1 MGFPFSLTQSQIRP
15 ATPDDTEIL
24 ARLADLAGEGLPSHL
39 WSKMA
44 TEEMTPLEVGKT
56 RAARTE
62 GSFSYCNARIATS
75 HGAPVGTVIDYDID
89 VPEGGDAPPLLA
101 PLIALE
107 AHATQ
112 TRYVNV
118 LAVLPQSRNKGIAS
132 ALLEDVVARTQRDLM
147 LIVSSGNRKARAMYV
162 SKGFEEVA
170 REAMGP
176 GGPSHLAGYWIL
188 MRRKA
193 GEIK

>member
-1 MGFPFSLTQSQIRP
+1 MGFPFSLVQTHIRP
-15 ATPDDTEIL
+15 ARPDDSDIL
-24 ARLADLAGEGLPSHL
+24 ARLADLADNGLPTHL
-39 WSKMA
+39 WSKMVP
-44 TEEMTPLEVGKT
+44 EGRTPLEVGKT

-89 VPEGGDAPPLLA
+89 VPDGGDATPLPA
-101 PLIALE
+101 PLIALGP
-107 AHATQ
+107 HAAQ
-112 TRYVNV
+112 TRYVSV
-118 LAVLPQSRNKGIAS
+118 LAVLPQSRNKDIAS
-132 ALLEDVVARTQRDLM
+132 ALLNDVIARTQRDLT

-170 REAMGP
+170 REAMGA

-188 MRRKA
+188 MRRKV
-193 GEIK
+193 GEIN